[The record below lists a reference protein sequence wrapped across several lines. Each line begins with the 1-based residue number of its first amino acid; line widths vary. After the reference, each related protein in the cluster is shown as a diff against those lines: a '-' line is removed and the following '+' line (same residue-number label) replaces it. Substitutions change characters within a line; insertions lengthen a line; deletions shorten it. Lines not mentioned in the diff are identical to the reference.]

1 MLTWDF
7 CFGEYSF
14 LVHPKK
20 STRKRIPLSGGF
32 CRICTLRFGNLSQ
45 SICNRGL
52 HCCYCHYM
60 QEAAE
65 CNKEN
70 ISMRQSLKVLCV
82 AEVDGTG
89 ECVIVQ
95 ICVAGLCD
103 KVLVLVEDGQE
114 LRFVQNGLLCGAA

>member
-1 MLTWDF
+1 
-7 CFGEYSF
+7 
-14 LVHPKK
+14 
-20 STRKRIPLSGGF
+20 
-32 CRICTLRFGNLSQ
+32 
-45 SICNRGL
+45 
-52 HCCYCHYM
+52 M

-114 LRFVQNGLLCGAA
+114 LRFVQNGLLCGAAQLEERCRVGTAAQGGE